1 MNVSNEYFFFYFQ
14 DLDIIEALWKYDIYV
29 ENGDSADDPSE
40 RRSTSSVV
48 APPDEPF
55 APDGSPSLTPEH
67 TNPFDDAVPRNSTTS
82 LNQEEFLTEEVKF

>member
-1 MNVSNEYFFFYFQ
+1 M
-14 DLDIIEALWKYDIYV
+14 DIIEALWKYDIYV

-40 RRSTSSVV
+40 RRSSSSSSSSSLV

-67 TNPFDDAVPRNSTTS
+67 TNPFEDAVPRNSTTILS
-82 LNQEEFLTEEVKF
+82 QEEFLAEEVSLSI